1 MTQPNAPTKIAMT
14 KREFDRLTKHNSHG
28 KMERWFLADYR
39 TKRCLPHA
47 GANCERHPNLA
58 GWTFDAIEW
67 RALERVRSP
76 KESYARA
83 SVFHR
88 GSKWRN
94 VARYAANVGIPML
107 HRPAPTYHAY
117 GYCDDRARYSTPGF
131 RELAP

>member
-1 MTQPNAPTKIAMT
+1 MT

-28 KMERWFLADYR
+28 KMESWFRADYR

-67 RALERVRSP
+67 RAVRRAELPSDIF
-76 KESYARA
+76 ARH

-88 GSKWRN
+88 GSYYRN
-94 VARYAANVGIPML
+94 IAHHAANSGRPML
-107 HRPAPTYHAY
+107 RRAAPVNHVY
-117 GYCDDRARYSTPGF
+117 GAGCDSWDRYSAPGF